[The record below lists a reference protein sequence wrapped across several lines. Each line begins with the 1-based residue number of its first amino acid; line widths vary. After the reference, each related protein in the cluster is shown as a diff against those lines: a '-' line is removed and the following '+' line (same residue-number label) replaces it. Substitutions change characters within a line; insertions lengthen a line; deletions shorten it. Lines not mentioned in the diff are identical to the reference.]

1 MQPSR
6 VALELCRGRLQAMLL
21 DPYADPLWDTEPCLQ
36 RAAQQAAAKNR
47 SLAEIFEATLKS
59 RDHNVLMTALTGM
72 YARLEGMGTCCFFF
86 CEWLSLCPRCSY
98 YNSFLCLLSVG
109 RDKNK
114 SAGVSRVAAVC
125 MQKLLPSTG
134 HGHTPTSPPGVT

>member
-36 RAAQQAAAKNR
+36 RAAKQAAAKNR

-72 YARLEGMGTCCFFF
+72 YARLEGMGTCCFFLF
-86 CEWLSLCPRCSY
+86 VKGYRCVLVVHIKIHVCVSCQWGWTRTRVLGFQGWRLFACR
-98 YNSFLCLLSVG
+98 SCFLLLDMG
-109 RDKNK
+109 TRPP
-114 SAGVSRVAAVC
+114 A
-125 MQKLLPSTG
+125 LLA
-134 HGHTPTSPPGVT
+134 